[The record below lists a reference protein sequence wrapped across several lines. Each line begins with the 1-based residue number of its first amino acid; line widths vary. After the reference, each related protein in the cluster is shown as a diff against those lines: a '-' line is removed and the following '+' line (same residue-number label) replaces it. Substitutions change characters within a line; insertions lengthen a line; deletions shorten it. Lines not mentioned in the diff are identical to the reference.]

1 MYKVLKIGGKDYK
14 LEYTVEASLY
24 DDCVSSVTSLMVGI
38 SESED
43 RNDIKKLV
51 KEISNIPKT
60 TLIIFYAGLLEAH
73 GPEGDGTVSDL
84 KDAKSLIRTY
94 LEEHK
99 DDEDGNFYGIM
110 TLCIEK
116 MGEDNFFRSNRSE
129 QDVRDRTRTEERT
142 KETLRIT
149 KRKQRKAEVT
159 EK

>member
-43 RNDIKKLV
+43 KNDIKKLV

-116 MGEDNFFRSNRSE
+116 MGEDNFFDLIGLNKMLWIEPE
-129 QDVRDRTRTEERT
+129 QK
-142 KETLRIT
+142 KEPKKPQDHKKKTA
-149 KRKQRKAEVT
+149 KAEVT

>member
-43 RNDIKKLV
+43 KNDIKKLV

-99 DDEDGNFYGIM
+99 DDEDGNLTNKIIVKDTTFLAFNYSTDIYVGSLNKKIQ
-110 TLCIEK
+110 LVEL
-116 MGEDNFFRSNRSE
+116 EDYIKNLLN
-129 QDVRDRTRTEERT
+129 T
-142 KETLRIT
+142 
-149 KRKQRKAEVT
+149 
-159 EK
+159 

>member
-60 TLIIFYAGLLEAH
+60 TLII
-73 GPEGDGTVSDL
+73 V
-84 KDAKSLIRTY
+84 
-94 LEEHK
+94 
-99 DDEDGNFYGIM
+99 
-110 TLCIEK
+110 LC
-116 MGEDNFFRSNRSE
+116 RAS
-129 QDVRDRTRTEERT
+129 
-142 KETLRIT
+142 
-149 KRKQRKAEVT
+149 
-159 EK
+159 